1 MDRFGPPGWSASVFE
16 NVPTIPHV
24 MLLAIQD
31 VEVTKNELLVG
42 EVGPIVQAI
51 RNRLDQKEFANF
63 TFFPVRP
70 DCLGGITLLLTL
82 SVFYNRY

>member
-1 MDRFGPPGWSASVFE
+1 
-16 NVPTIPHV
+16 

-31 VEVTKNELLVG
+31 VEVTKNELLAG